1 MIKLIIF
8 SDFEVVIGVIFNIFN
23 VFYAKIILKSLEFVN
38 NIPKKVLLEAFS
50 ILLGFAPIN
59 KL

>member
-23 VFYAKIILKSLEFVN
+23 VFHAKIILKSLEFVN
-38 NIPKKVLLEAFS
+38 NIPKKYY
-50 ILLGFAPIN
+50 
-59 KL
+59 